1 VRVADATCYA
11 SSVEGGARSGT
22 GADDN
27 LGGNSAESAA
37 GANGVDGTLSKAFS
51 ATGSATATAAATV
64 TFLGGQ
70 SMFLAKLGVRDA
82 VSSF

>member
-1 VRVADATCYA
+1 MRVADATCYA

-27 LGGNSAESAA
+27 RGGNSAESTA
-37 GANGVDGTLSKAFS
+37 GGNGVEGTLSKTFS
-51 ATGSATATAAATV
+51 ATGNATASAAGTV
-64 TFLGGQ
+64 TFFGGQ